1 MTRVLDPQRLSTG
14 RVLAA
19 STTLLTLGVVLG
31 GLLVAEVRLPPFQ
44 GVDEGW
50 ARGIAA
56 LRSPFWDGIN
66 AFLNLA
72 GYRGVLVLHALL
84 VVALLLRR
92 RPQTAVFAA
101 AAGIAVLIFT
111 QILKAGILR
120 DRPDNTIVLTD
131 TGSFPS
137 GHVAS
142 TAAFLVVVALLVG
155 RAWVWVIAA
164 FGVLAMM
171 VSRTYLSAHWL
182 VDTVGGVPGGPGG
195 APALAVV
202 PEHMHPREWRRPPPA
217 YVASK
222 GFAAPASSSARRIGI
237 MMASSARW
245 MPVRSPR

>member
-1 MTRVLDPQRLSTG
+1 MPRVLDPQRLATG

-19 STTLLTLGVVLG
+19 STALLTLGVVLG
-31 GLLVAEVRLPPFQ
+31 GLLVADVRLPPFQ
-44 GVDEGW
+44 DLDEGW
-50 ARGIAA
+50 GRWITS

-66 AFLNLA
+66 VFLNVA
-72 GYRGVLVLHALL
+72 GYRGVLVLHGLL

-92 RPQTAVFAA
+92 RPQTALFAA
-101 AAGIAVLIFT
+101 AAGIAVLAFT

-120 DRPDNTIVLTD
+120 DRPDNTVVLTD

-155 RAWVWVIAA
+155 RVWGWVLAG

-182 VDTVGGVPGGPGG
+182 ADTVGGVC
-195 APALAVV
+195 LAVPV
-202 PEHMHPREWRRPPPA
+202 VLLLWLFFQDICIQENRD
-217 YVASK
+217 
-222 GFAAPASSSARRIGI
+222 ARRLLTWRAR
-237 MMASSARW
+237 ASRRRRAAAHPEWES
-245 MPVRSPR
+245 

>member
-19 STTLLTLGVVLG
+19 STALLTLGVVLG
-31 GLLVAEVRLPPFQ
+31 GLLVADVGLPPFQ
-44 GVDEGW
+44 GLDEGW
-50 ARGIAA
+50 ARWITS

-66 AFLNLA
+66 VFLNVA
-72 GYRGVLVLHALL
+72 GYRGVLVLHGLL

-92 RPQTAVFAA
+92 RRQTALFAA
-101 AAGIAVLIFT
+101 AAGLAVLAFT

-120 DRPDNTIVLTD
+120 DRPDNTVVLTD

-142 TAAFLVVVALLVG
+142 TTAFLVVMALLVG
-155 RAWVWVIAA
+155 RVWGWVLAG

-182 VDTVGGVPGGPGG
+182 ADTVGGVC
-195 APALAVV
+195 LAVPV
-202 PEHMHPREWRRPPPA
+202 VLLLWLFFQDICIQENRD
-217 YVASK
+217 
-222 GFAAPASSSARRIGI
+222 ARRLLTWRAR
-237 MMASSARW
+237 ASRRRRAAAHPEWES
-245 MPVRSPR
+245 

>member
-1 MTRVLDPQRLSTG
+1 MTRVLDPQRLPPG

-19 STTLLTLGVVLG
+19 STALLTLGVVLG
-31 GLLVAEVRLPPFQ
+31 GLLVADVRVPPFQ
-44 GVDEGW
+44 GLDEGW
-50 ARGIAA
+50 ARWITS
-56 LRSPFWDGIN
+56 LRSPFWDGVN
-66 AFLNLA
+66 SFLNVA
-72 GYRGVLVLHALL
+72 GYRGVLVVHGLL

-101 AAGIAVLIFT
+101 AAGVAVLGFT

-142 TAAFLVVVALLVG
+142 TAAFLVVAALLVG
-155 RAWVWVIAA
+155 RAWVWVLAG

-182 VDTVGGVPGGPGG
+182 VDTVGSVC
-195 APALAVV
+195 LAVPV
-202 PEHMHPREWRRPPPA
+202 VLLLWLFFQNICIQENA
-217 YVASK
+217 D
-222 GFAAPASSSARRIGI
+222 ARRLLTWRAR
-237 MMASSARW
+237 ASRRRRAAAHPESE
-245 MPVRSPR
+245 S